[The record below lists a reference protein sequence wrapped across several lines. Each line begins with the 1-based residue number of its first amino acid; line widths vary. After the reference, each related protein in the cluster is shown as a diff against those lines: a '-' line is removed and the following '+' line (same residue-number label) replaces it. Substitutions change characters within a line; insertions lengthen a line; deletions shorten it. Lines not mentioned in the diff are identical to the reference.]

1 MRDTILKM
9 ANSECGHRRDLYA
22 EGAAVLDEDCHV
34 VGAEALFDQALTNGL
49 LVIAA
54 DYIPGH
60 PAADATKKQPP
71 ASVLLTQLGD
81 RAGVIEGVAQIP
93 TGMRA
98 EEIDERTG
106 FGETLDRDEFV
117 SLYVDQLHDA
127 LQRTQAA
134 RHGRGPGEQVTPEDV
149 QALLEL
155 DIHPALGVLVNH
167 YMDQDWRRA
176 QVADRTE
183 QARAADY
190 LDLLDEEEVNRRT
203 QHAALIWDPHPGD
216 PYVEPQE
223 CPVCD
228 RQTLQSTDGDA
239 FGYGITAGTC
249 LVCSYRRSDRI
260 ADDLVM
266 RLRLRWA
273 SD

>member
-1 MRDTILKM
+1 MM
-9 ANSECGHRRDLYA
+9 NSECGHRRDLYA

-49 LVIAA
+49 LAIAA

-60 PAADATKKQPP
+60 PAADATKKQPS

-81 RAGVIEGVAQIP
+81 QAGVIEGVAQIP
-93 TGMRA
+93 TGRRA
-98 EEIDERTG
+98 HEIDERTG
-106 FGETLDRDEFV
+106 ILEALDHDEFV
-117 SLYVDQLHDA
+117 PLYVDQLRDA

-167 YMDQDWRRA
+167 YMDRDWRRA

-266 RLRLRWA
+266 QLRLRWA